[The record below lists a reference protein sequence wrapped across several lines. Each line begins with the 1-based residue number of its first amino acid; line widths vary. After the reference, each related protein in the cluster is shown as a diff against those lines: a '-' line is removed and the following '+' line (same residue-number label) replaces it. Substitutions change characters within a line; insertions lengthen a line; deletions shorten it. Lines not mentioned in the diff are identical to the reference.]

1 MFSDHKVSTKFSLK
15 GKTGQRSKASTRG
28 FRFQTTY
35 ISDHFKLDTRRLLV
49 QCLASLT
56 EYVIQTMSTNHYPLP
71 PQKKINKKNKK
82 NKVFSIY

>member
-15 GKTGQRSKASTRG
+15 GKNGQRSKASTRG

-49 QCLASLT
+49 QCLALLT
-56 EYVIQTMSTNHYPLP
+56 EYDKFRQVYFHYIQ
-71 PQKKINKKNKK
+71 
-82 NKVFSIY
+82 KVTDP